1 MSRRANASIRCAL
14 CRMHQTLCVCA
25 LMPRIETKT
34 RLSVVMHRLEARK
47 TTNTGRIA
55 AACLPN
61 SEVLVRGHIG
71 RPEPEIGLAPGSR
84 AVVLFPFEDA
94 VPIETFAGGPPVTLV
109 VPDGTWRQ
117 ASKVKNRLPALR
129 DVPCVSLPRGDKTQY
144 RLRIESHEDGLA
156 TMEAIARAM
165 GVLEG
170 KHVEDALLF
179 VFRAMVDRTLWSR
192 GDLATE
198 RVTGGIPAGVER
210 HDPAGFEHHKKIAG
224 GIA

>member
-1 MSRRANASIRCAL
+1 MSRRANAGIRCTR

-25 LMPRIETKT
+25 LMPRIETRT
-34 RLSVVMHRLEARK
+34 RLCVVMHRLEARK

-61 SEVLVRGHIG
+61 SEILVRGHIG
-71 RPEPEIGLAPGSR
+71 RPEPQVTLAPESR
-84 AVVLFPFEDA
+84 PVLLFPFEDA

-117 ASKVKNRLPALR
+117 AAKVKNRLPCLR
-129 DVPCVSLPRGDKTQY
+129 DVPYVSLPRGDKTQY

-156 TMEAIARAM
+156 TMEAIARAF

-198 RVTGGIPAGVER
+198 LVTGGIPVGAQRHNPGAVGR
-210 HDPAGFEHHKKIAG
+210 HDPDGLER
-224 GIA
+224 